1 MAEVRESCGIVGA
14 IREEGDVAR
23 NIWLGLLALQ
33 HRGQE
38 ACGIYTLDGT
48 RFSHRK
54 QLGLVGNAETFDDL
68 KGKIGIGHVRYST
81 VGQPAGEEIL
91 ADPIKIEDFAQ
102 PFFSDRPRGGIA
114 ICHNGNLVNF
124 PALSNELRSN
134 GTFLSATCD
143 AEVMLKIL
151 SNELSNANDLERS
164 VRNCMAKFEGAY
176 SLAALTGTGELIAF
190 RDPQGFRPL
199 CFGESNGLL
208 MFASESV
215 ALDINGIHSYSNVNP
230 GELVLVRDG
239 QAPVRKQL
247 VQAPHHAHC
256 MFEYVYF
263 SRPDSTIEGKDVYSV
278 RIRLGINL
286 ARTYKTHADVIV
298 PVPDTARPAA
308 EGISRETGIPVLEG
322 LIKNR
327 YIGRTFIMPDQQ
339 GRDNAVRLKLNA
351 IHAVVD
357 GKNVLLVDDSIVRGT
372 TMRKI
377 VNLLREAGASH
388 VEVWVTC
395 PPIKS
400 PCFYGIDM
408 ATYGQLIGS
417 RHTAEEIAEIIGA
430 DAVCYQSI
438 DNLVKATGFTQDQL
452 CLACVTGKYP
462 TPLAQKIADE
472 MKKKFLEGYEET
484 GRIYEVAQTIQGA

>member
-1 MAEVRESCGIVGA
+1 MAEVRENCGVVGA
-14 IREEGDVAR
+14 IRTGGDVTR

-38 ACGIYTLDGT
+38 ACGIYTFDGT
-48 RFSHRK
+48 RFYHRK
-54 QLGLVGNAETFDDL
+54 QLGLIGNAESFDGL
-68 KGKIGIGHVRYST
+68 KGNTGIGHVRYST
-81 VGQPAGEEIL
+81 VGQPANQETF
-91 ADPIKIEDFAQ
+91 ADPPKLEEFAQ
-102 PFFSDRPRGGIA
+102 PYFSDRPKGGIA
-114 ICHNGNLVNF
+114 LCHNGNLVNF
-124 PALSNELRSN
+124 PSLCTDLRSN

-151 SNELSNANDLERS
+151 ANELSDGGSSEKAI
-164 VRNCMAKFEGAY
+164 RNCMAKFEGAY
-176 SLAALTGTGELIAF
+176 SVVALTGEGELIGF
-190 RDPQGFRPL
+190 RDPNGFRPL
-199 CFGESNGLL
+199 CFGENDGLL

-215 ALDINGIHSYSNVNP
+215 ALDINGIHNYSNVKS
-230 GELVLVRDG
+230 GELVVVQENKPPMRTQLIE
-239 QAPVRKQL
+239 QAR
-247 VQAPHHAHC
+247 HAHC

-263 SRPDSTIEGKDVYSV
+263 SRPDSTIDEKDVYSI
-278 RIRLGINL
+278 RIKLGKNL

-327 YIGRTFIMPDQQ
+327 YVGRTFIMPHQE

-351 IHAVVD
+351 VRAVVQ

-377 VNLLREAGASH
+377 VNLLKEAGAIR

-408 ATYGQLIGS
+408 PTHSELIAS
-417 RHTAEEIAEIIGA
+417 NRSIEQIRQTVGA
-430 DAVCYQSI
+430 DELCYQTI
-438 DNLVKATGFTQDQL
+438 DGLLDAIGFPRQQT
-452 CLACVTGKYP
+452 CLACLTGEYP
-462 TPLAQKIADE
+462 TPLAQKIANE
-472 MKKKFLEGYEET
+472 MRGKPQTQNVRYWET
-484 GRIYEVAQTIQGA
+484 EH